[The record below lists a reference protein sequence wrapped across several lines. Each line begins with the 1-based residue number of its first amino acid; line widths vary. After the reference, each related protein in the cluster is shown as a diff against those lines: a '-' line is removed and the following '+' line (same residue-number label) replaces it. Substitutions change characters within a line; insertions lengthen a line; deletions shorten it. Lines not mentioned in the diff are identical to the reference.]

1 MSSSRHAN
9 PSQKAR
15 QSRIYR
21 RNQKEQK
28 RFEAPL
34 REFIE
39 IKYKDIFEEYTE
51 LYNQM
56 VAENPKK
63 KNLNKSKTFKRWK
76 TTNQHSNPNDILSR
90 AMRET
95 LEKETPVLPEIEQ
108 AEESEAGQNQAEQS
122 ETEQQAEE
130 SEAGENQ
137 AEQSETEQDERLL
150 AAQQLDDLVNQMAF
164 EDELRAILE
173 EPEQDEGIELNI
185 HDELGIDIEPFDYRL
200 EVELGEW

>member
-63 KNLNKSKTFKRWK
+63 INLKKSKTFKRWK

-108 AEESEAGQNQAEQS
+108 AKESEAGQNQAEQS

-130 SEAGENQ
+130 SEAGVNQ

-150 AAQQLDDLVNQMAF
+150 AAQQPMISSIRWRSRMNLGQYWKNPSRTKGSNLISMTNS
-164 EDELRAILE
+164 ELT
-173 EPEQDEGIELNI
+173 LN
-185 HDELGIDIEPFDYRL
+185 HLTTD
-200 EVELGEW
+200 